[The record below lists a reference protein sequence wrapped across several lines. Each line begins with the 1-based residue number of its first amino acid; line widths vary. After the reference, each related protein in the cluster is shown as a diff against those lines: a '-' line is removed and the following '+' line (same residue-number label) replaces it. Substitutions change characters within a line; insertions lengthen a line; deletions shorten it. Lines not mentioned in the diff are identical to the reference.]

1 MKWWKDLKL
10 SLTAIEWCRQRFP
23 NSSIHYTAAD
33 LFKAPR
39 EWVGGFDFVL
49 ESYTLQVLPLRLRSR
64 AAAEIA
70 SFVKPGGTLLVICRG
85 RDLDDP
91 EGKMPWPLKR
101 EDLDAF
107 KVNGLK
113 EIAFE
118 DYTDKE
124 DPPVRR
130 FRVAYSKPV
139 K

>member
-1 MKWWKDLKL
+1 M
-10 SLTAIEWCRQRFP
+10 
-23 NSSIHYTAAD
+23 
-33 LFKAPR
+33 
-39 EWVGGFDFVL
+39 
-49 ESYTLQVLPLRLRSR
+49 
-64 AAAEIA
+64 
-70 SFVKPGGTLLVICRG
+70 VICRG

-107 KVNGLK
+107 KVKGLK